1 MRASTNKISINNAML
16 ALEILTL
23 ILRRKAIII
32 NHFTSVTKSLFILL
46 IKLLHSLLVLLQCA
60 CGNE

>member
-1 MRASTNKISINNAML
+1 MRASTNKISINNVML
-16 ALEILTL
+16 ALE